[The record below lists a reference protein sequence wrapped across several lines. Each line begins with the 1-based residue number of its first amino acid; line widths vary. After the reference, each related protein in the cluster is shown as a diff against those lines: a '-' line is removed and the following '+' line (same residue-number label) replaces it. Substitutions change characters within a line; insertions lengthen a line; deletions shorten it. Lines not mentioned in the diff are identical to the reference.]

1 MVTKLRIRP
10 IMAIWRKSLGNLLD
24 FYERK
29 RGGLVSFFPKLFIAF
44 MLINMICYWAAIIT
58 AYPQELVGN
67 ERVEYFLMQFPVGF
81 LGAVFDSLSFF
92 VTVWI
97 ARRALKTTSFPS
109 YVAHLSVDVAIAIL
123 ATFWVLMVFSVSGWL
138 VSLLLQSSQSL
149 EQSAGKYENRLSE
162 AINQPMR
169 KDNLRNIYFGVMMG
183 FSALIPTMVHLYL
196 SAQSVFLY
204 LRKVSK
210 RRFQKL

>member
-1 MVTKLRIRP
+1 MT
-10 IMAIWRKSLGNLLD
+10 IWRKSLGNLLD

-196 SAQSVFLY
+196 SAQSVFFY